1 MKHHLAQYNIA
12 RLRAPLDDP
21 LLADFMAA
29 LDPLNRLADES
40 EGFVWRHQADDG
52 NSTSIRVRGD
62 PMILINFSVWEDLD
76 SLFQYTYYSDHTAI
90 FRRRQ
95 EFFQHIEG
103 AYLVLWWVRRD
114 TSHPSKRQRTVWTTS
129 GSTGRPGTRSAS
141 RVASR
146 RRPAEA
152 RGRRPDIHDTRRR
165 SSIPLSDEVP
175 YLRIC
180 GRAVFDT

>member
-103 AYLVLWWVRRD
+103 AYLVLWWVPAG
-114 TSHPSKRQRTVWTTS
+114 HIPSVEEAE
-129 GSTGRPGTRSAS
+129 GRL
-141 RVASR
+141 
-146 RRPAEA
+146 
-152 RGRRPDIHDTRRR
+152 D
-165 SSIPLSDEVP
+165 
-175 YLRIC
+175 YLRQH
-180 GRAVFDT
+180 GPTGHAFGFKSRFPAPAG

>member
-1 MKHHLAQYNIA
+1 VKHHLAQYNIA

-21 LLADFMAA
+21 LLADFMFA

-76 SLFQYTYYSDHTAI
+76 SLFQYTYHSDHTAI

-103 AYLVLWWVRRD
+103 AYLVLWWVPAG
-114 TSHPSKRQRTVWTTS
+114 HIPSVEE
-129 GSTGRPGTRSAS
+129 
-141 RVASR
+141 
-146 RRPAEA
+146 AED
-152 RGRRPDIHDTRRR
+152 RLD
-165 SSIPLSDEVP
+165 
-175 YLRIC
+175 YLRQH
-180 GRAVFDT
+180 GPTRHAFGFKSRFPAPVG